1 MVISSVRN
9 TENEKLP
16 LISTWCFFFNSN
28 VWGKSFLQLLISQ
41 RGNFFKSRSADYP
54 QKLSAHGF
62 HDKIELPLKRFAFG
76 ESDIVDT
83 KTREQLLISIT
94 PFFDVKAQGY
104 GYRTR
109 AVILNMQP
117 CSCLFACTQESGF
130 QNKSPVLRVKHVF
143 HAWGTKLPPCITD

>member
-1 MVISSVRN
+1 MQR
-9 TENEKLP
+9 
-16 LISTWCFFFNSN
+16 LI
-28 VWGKSFLQLLISQ
+28 LQ

-62 HDKIELPLKRFAFG
+62 HDKIELPLKRLAFG

-104 GYRTR
+104 GYRAR
-109 AVILNMQP
+109 VVILNMQP
-117 CSCLFACTQESGF
+117 CSCLFACTRESGF
-130 QNKSPVLRVKHVF
+130 QINPRF
-143 HAWGTKLPPCITD
+143 YE

>member
-1 MVISSVRN
+1 MQR
-9 TENEKLP
+9 
-16 LISTWCFFFNSN
+16 LI
-28 VWGKSFLQLLISQ
+28 LQ

-54 QKLSAHGF
+54 QKLRAHGF
-62 HDKIELPLKRFAFG
+62 HDKIELPLKRLAFG

-109 AVILNMQP
+109 AVILNM
-117 CSCLFACTQESGF
+117 
-130 QNKSPVLRVKHVF
+130 
-143 HAWGTKLPPCITD
+143 

>member
-1 MVISSVRN
+1 MQR
-9 TENEKLP
+9 
-16 LISTWCFFFNSN
+16 
-28 VWGKSFLQLLISQ
+28 LISQ

-62 HDKIELPLKRFAFG
+62 HDKIELPLKRLAFG

-104 GYRTR
+104 ISR
-109 AVILNMQP
+109 A
-117 CSCLFACTQESGF
+117 CSDLEHAAVLMPICMYSRVRFS
-130 QNKSPVLRVKHVF
+130 NKSPVLRVKHVF
-143 HAWGTKLPPCITD
+143 HA

>member
-1 MVISSVRN
+1 MRQIIFAAFNFAEREFFQVEISRLS
-9 TENEKLP
+9 P
-16 LISTWCFFFNSN
+16 
-28 VWGKSFLQLLISQ
+28 
-41 RGNFFKSRSADYP
+41 
-54 QKLSAHGF
+54 KLSAHGF
-62 HDKIELPLKRFAFG
+62 HDKIELPLKRLAFG

-130 QNKSPVLRVKHVF
+130 QNKSPVLRVQHVF
-143 HAWGTKLPPCITD
+143 HA

>member
-1 MVISSVRN
+1 MRQIIFAAFNFAEREFFQVEISRLS
-9 TENEKLP
+9 
-16 LISTWCFFFNSN
+16 
-28 VWGKSFLQLLISQ
+28 
-41 RGNFFKSRSADYP
+41 

-62 HDKIELPLKRFAFG
+62 HDKIELPLKRLAFG

-143 HAWGTKLPPCITD
+143 HA